1 MRRISLLAVSLI
13 FAFYGCQ
20 KDERITSDPNAKLN
34 FSKDSIVFDTI
45 FTSLGSTV
53 KQVKILNRNPSAV
66 NVSEITL
73 AGGNLS
79 AFSIN
84 INGENAVNHKNITI
98 NAHDSINIF
107 IKATIKPDSKTL
119 PFIVQDSIL
128 LTTNGNKQAI
138 RLIAYGQNAVF
149 INASVI
155 DKNTTWTADLPYIID
170 GVVTVTA
177 SSMLSILPGARL
189 YFRKDASLNID
200 GRLNA
205 IGQFDNPILFCSDRL
220 DEVYL
225 NEPGQWKGIYFRQLG
240 TGIIKYATIK
250 NALVGLTSDSLSGN
264 ANTKLILANSI
275 IKNMQV
281 AGYVGYHSELVAL
294 NNLFY
299 NCGKYLVYGV
309 GGGNYNLKQNTFA
322 GYNLNFPRK
331 TASVSF
337 SDYQSAGTTNAL
349 SLNLTNNIIW
359 GSLIN
364 EFEIERK
371 TNAVLQ
377 SNLFNNLI
385 KTVNTSYANNGNI
398 LNLDPGFISPG
409 LENFELLA
417 TSPAIKKGLNLS
429 SDVFFSNYLNR
440 DLKNTLRAF
449 PSSMGCYEKK

>member
-1 MRRISLLAVSLI
+1 MRNIFILLFTLI
-13 FAFYGCQ
+13 CLSNCR
-20 KDERITSDPNAKLN
+20 KDEHITTDPNARLA
-34 FSKDSIVFDTI
+34 FSTDSILFDTI
-45 FTSLGSTV
+45 FTTVGSTV
-53 KQVKILNRNPSAV
+53 KRIKILNKNNLAI
-66 NVSEITL
+66 NISEISL
-73 AGGNLS
+73 ANGNNS
-79 AFSIN
+79 SFSIN
-84 INGENAVNHKNITI
+84 INGEYGIGKQNIII
-98 NAHDSINIF
+98 NAGDSINLF
-107 IKATIKPDSKTL
+107 VKATINPNNKAL
-119 PFIVQDSIL
+119 PFLVQDSIL
-128 LTTNGNKQAI
+128 FTTNGNKQTI
-138 RLIAYGQNAVF
+138 QLLAYGQNAIF
-149 INASVI
+149 INASSI
-155 DKNTTWTADLPYIID
+155 ITDTTWTSDLPYIIS
-170 GVVTVTA
+170 GAATVKNNST
-177 SSMLSILPGARL
+177 LTILPGAKI
-189 YFRKDASLNID
+189 YFHADASLNIE
-200 GRLNA
+200 GKLNA
-205 IGQFDNPILFCSDRL
+205 VGTIDKPILFCSDRL
-220 DEVYL
+220 ESAFANV
-225 NEPGQWKGIYFRQLG
+225 PGQWKGIYLNASG
-240 TGIIKYATIK
+240 TGIISYTTIK
-250 NALVGLTSDSLSGN
+250 NASVGLTSDSLSVN
-264 ANTKLILANSI
+264 VNPKLLLSNSI

-281 AGYVGYHSELVAL
+281 AGYIGYHSELTAF

-299 NCGKYLVYGV
+299 NCGNYLIYGV
-309 GGGNYNLKQNTFA
+309 GGGNYNLKQNTFT

-337 SDYQSAGTTNAL
+337 SDYQSARMTNAL